1 METAVLWVIRWIV
14 SRRWWELREG
24 DSPREV
30 IVAESGSQVK
40 GEGLDSLGQ
49 VCPTIHLA
57 HLDLS

>member
-1 METAVLWVIRWIV
+1 MKMLQKLKLDV